1 MVVLAVLLYCLV
13 PSGCPI
19 GHIVYLWTLT
29 VRILG
34 VFRYKNALSGMGQNV
49 GQPPDPHCDPHNEMC
64 GKSQRAPE
72 RRLCLLSGIFAPFF
86 CLHDLRHE
94 VAHCLCGFVLL
105 LPCGVGVG
113 SQGESRVIVT
123 EH

>member
-34 VFRYKNALSGMGQNV
+34 VFRYKNALLGMGQNV
-49 GQPPDPHCDPHNEMC
+49 GQPPDPHRDPHNEM
-64 GKSQRAPE
+64 
-72 RRLCLLSGIFAPFF
+72 RRKI
-86 CLHDLRHE
+86 
-94 VAHCLCGFVLL
+94 
-105 LPCGVGVG
+105 
-113 SQGESRVIVT
+113 
-123 EH
+123 